1 MKDLGRTRE
10 IIESVVCSEGMELVD
25 VEYKGSPN
33 RSILRIY
40 IDKPTGVTHRDC
52 ELISDQVGAI
62 LDVEDLIRGSFILEV
77 SSPGLTRRLTK
88 DSDYQRYAGRVV
100 KIQTRDPIEGRRDF
114 RGVLRGLEGT
124 LVVIDLED
132 SQAVRIPLGSISKSN
147 LDFDF

>member
-1 MKDLGRTRE
+1 LKDLGRTRE

-25 VEYKGSPN
+25 VEYKGSPH
-33 RSILRIY
+33 RSILRVY

-88 DSDYQRYAGRVV
+88 DSDYQRYVGRVV
-100 KIQTRDPIEGRRDF
+100 KIQTRNPIEGRRDF
-114 RGVLRGLEGT
+114 RGTLRGLEGT